1 MKSSNLQRKEN
12 AHYQCEWSLFEWLVK
27 EVRKLWNKRKLV
39 TKNEKKL
46 DFCQFVLIKV
56 FIFQLTIM
64 TLMRLA
70 TAATANVNIREP
82 EMATLPLHPSVVQ
95 QVDMKPVPLT
105 TVLDSVQ
112 ALVVVYERVT
122 YDTLP
127 PTIAVYFYNEWYRNR
142 SICSFKYSKTYLYSP
157 YMSSQK
163 RHLPQSVNLLE

>member
-1 MKSSNLQRKEN
+1 
-12 AHYQCEWSLFEWLVK
+12 
-27 EVRKLWNKRKLV
+27 
-39 TKNEKKL
+39 
-46 DFCQFVLIKV
+46 
-56 FIFQLTIM
+56 M

-127 PTIAVYFYNEWYRNR
+127 PTIAVYFYNE
-142 SICSFKYSKTYLYSP
+142 
-157 YMSSQK
+157 
-163 RHLPQSVNLLE
+163 